1 MLLLLF
7 FCITVALVLL
17 FVAAGA
23 QQIIVAFLLMLL
35 FVAAG
40 AQCIIVALVLQQIA
54 AEEAQRFPQRG
65 VEEFILLLHAYVEDK
80 ILSV

>member
-7 FCITVALVLL
+7 FRTTVALVLI

-23 QQIIVAFLLMLL
+23 DQIIVAFLLMLL

-40 AQCIIVALVLQQIA
+40 AQCIIVALMLQGIA
-54 AEEAQRFPQRG
+54 VEGAQEFPQG
-65 VEEFILLLHAYVEDK
+65 EVEKFLLLLHAYAEDK